1 MLGSMMRFVFALILS
16 SVLLAACG
24 KQTPKSAFPADMNVV
39 YDDAGDPAVLA
50 EIVTR
55 SEVLRAD
62 TVSANFEFVKVDPK
76 CRAPRASRRAKV
88 AYVYTYGGH
97 NEVPV
102 HHVEAENNKA
112 ANALRQEVI
121 DFAISEMT
129 DNSFTAGMMGREFAQ
144 FQMSN
149 QLESP
154 GRVEVLVTETD
165 APVFLYLSSYNS
177 VLWNIQLAPGA
188 ELDGVVVDAYEG
200 GVVANGAPENRTAFK
215 VFSKINGVRCR
226 TKTYGLPIPVAER
239 VASATDLNPNFDAS
253 RYEDEWKRDY
263 KMAQDFFRQTL
274 PKLSGKKPSWILS
287 NARGGDFKAVLIGP
301 VPAAPFEPQ
310 PIRRLQMPES
320 VQPFWGTRLQALDYF
335 GLRVGG

>member
-1 MLGSMMRFVFALILS
+1 MKSIFTLIVSCLLLS
-16 SVLLAACG
+16 ACG
-24 KQTPKSAFPADMNVV
+24 EQAPKSAFPAEMNVV
-39 YDDAGDPAVLA
+39 YDDHADPAVLGQV
-50 EIVTR
+50 VTR

-62 TVSANFEFVKVDPK
+62 AVTANFEFVKVDPK

-112 ANALRQEVI
+112 ANALRQE
-121 DFAISEMT
+121 FMNLAISEMT

-154 GRVEVLVTETD
+154 GRIEVLITETD

-200 GVVANGAPENRTAFK
+200 GIVANGATAKRTAFK
-215 VFSKINGVRCR
+215 VYSKINGVRCR
-226 TKTYGLPIPVAER
+226 TKTFGRPIPVKER
-239 VASATDLNPNFDAS
+239 IAGAIDLNPNFDAS
-253 RYEDEWKRDY
+253 RYEDDWKHEY
-263 KMAQDFFRQTL
+263 KMANEFFQRTL
-274 PKLSGKKPSWILS
+274 PKLTGKKPDWILT
-287 NARGGDFKAVLIGP
+287 NARGGDFKAVLVGP
-301 VPAAPFEPQ
+301 VPSAPFEPQ
-310 PIRRLQMPES
+310 PIQRLQMPES

-335 GLRVGG
+335 GLRVSG